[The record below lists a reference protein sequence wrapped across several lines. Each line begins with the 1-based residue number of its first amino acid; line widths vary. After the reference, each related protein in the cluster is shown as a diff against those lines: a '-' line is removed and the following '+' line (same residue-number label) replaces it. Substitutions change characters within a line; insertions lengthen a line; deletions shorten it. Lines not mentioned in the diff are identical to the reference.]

1 MKRSHAE
8 VSRRLVR
15 VNGRLKD
22 SVKRLLRPVAAPL
35 LTRINARVDFQ
46 LNKALG
52 ADAQGYDSYGTAIA
66 ELRDK
71 VDRLEQHLPAV
82 LDTIESRNGA
92 DREIAQALDALRA
105 DVTRL
110 QDLMR
115 EDSGTVVDA

>member
-1 MKRSHAE
+1 M
-8 VSRRLVR
+8 
-15 VNGRLKD
+15 NGRLKD